1 MALSLFLV
9 VFVAAS
15 RLLVHVAPADATGAT
30 AAERRLGGEVDVL
43 LGVQPDQEA
52 GHVDDLLADANVTLA
67 DEHAGVVD
75 GLGESELEDL
85 GLQATLQEILDF
97 EAEDEIELH
106 VLFVQDSDPDQAPQ
120 ERVALEQPAG
130 VLLVQGQ
137 ELTGGLAD
145 VGEHQLDPPDLTL
158 VAQTELAD
166 QLQLLVETSL
176 LERTPWGREDLGAIL
191 LNARVYHLGLCGLR
205 SMLRPP
211 LCGLERLENLVQIA

>member
-30 AAERRLGGEVDVL
+30 TAERRLGGEVDVL

-67 DEHAGVVD
+67 DKHAGVMD
-75 GLGESELEDL
+75 GLGESKLEDL
-85 GLQATLQEILDF
+85 GLETALQEIFDLQ
-97 EAEDEIELH
+97 AEDEIELH
-106 VLFVQDSDPDQAPQ
+106 ALFVQDADPDQTP
-120 ERVALEQPAG
+120 EECVSFEQPAG
-130 VLLVQGQ
+130 ILLLQGE
-137 ELTGGLAD
+137 ELTGSLTD
-145 VGEHQLDPPDLTL
+145 VGKDQLDPPDLTL
-158 VAQTELAD
+158 VTETELTN
-166 QLQLLVETSL
+166 QLQFLIETSL
-176 LERTPWGREDLGAIL
+176 LKWTPWGREDLGAIL
-191 LNARVYHLGLCGLR
+191 LDARVYHLGLCGLR